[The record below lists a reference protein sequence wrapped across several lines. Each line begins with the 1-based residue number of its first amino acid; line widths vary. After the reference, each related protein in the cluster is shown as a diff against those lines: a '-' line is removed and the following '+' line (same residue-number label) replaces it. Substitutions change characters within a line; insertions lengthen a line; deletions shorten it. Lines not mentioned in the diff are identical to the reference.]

1 MPPSRPRAS
10 QTAFKGSGLP
20 EERPGQPYH
29 SDHRDTHAQA
39 LKFNGVLE
47 DFFLLHHP
55 RERAVTYDAWARP
68 GYLPPVWPPP
78 LLARF
83 MSEDAGV
90 SAPGSGQVR

>member
-1 MPPSRPRAS
+1 M
-10 QTAFKGSGLP
+10 
-20 EERPGQPYH
+20 
-29 SDHRDTHAQA
+29 
-39 LKFNGVLE
+39 LK

-55 RERAVTYDAWARP
+55 RERSVTYDAWAKP